1 MTAISMQT
9 FGCKLNFSETTSIG
23 KKLKEGGHSIVDSIQ
38 QADIHIIN
46 SCTVTEHAEK
56 KCRQAIRHAVSVN
69 PSIKIII
76 IGCYSQLRPEEL
88 AEMPNVVFVCGNE
101 TKFKLPEI
109 IDGMTKDTIK
119 ISSPDDSKH
128 FSYHPA
134 ISDDSRTRSFLKI
147 QDGCDYFCTY
157 CAIPYSRGRS
167 RSDTVENVIKSA
179 RQAVDDGKK
188 EIVLDGVNI
197 GEFGKKN
204 GESLYMLLN
213 ELIAIDG
220 LKRIRISSI
229 EPNLLESRIIN
240 LLSETDKLM
249 PHFHIPLQCGSD
261 RILKLMHRRYDTSFF
276 RDKLLEIKA
285 IKPLCCLAVD
295 LITGFPGET
304 TQDFADCESFIE
316 SVPISYLHVFSYS
329 DRPEAVASKYTDKVP
344 GQEKTRRSEELHKL
358 SDKKWEEFLML
369 NKGTVHDVLF
379 ERRNEA
385 GCWVGWTDNYI
396 GVELDSDEDLH
407 NVITEVRL

>member
-109 IDGMTKDTIK
+109 IDGMTKDTVK
-119 ISSPDDSKH
+119 IASPDDSKH

-167 RSDTVENVIKSA
+167 RSDTVENVIKSV
-179 RQAVDDGKK
+179 RKAVDEGKK

-204 GESLYMLLN
+204 DESLYMLLN

-229 EPNLLESRIIN
+229 EPNLLESRIIK
-240 LLSETDKLM
+240 LLNETDKLM
-249 PHFHIPLQCGSD
+249 PHFHIPLQSGSD

-276 RDKLLEIKA
+276 RDKLLEIKD

-304 TQDFADCESFIE
+304 IQDFADCESFIE
-316 SVPISYLHVFSYS
+316 EVPISYLHVFSYS

-358 SDKKWEEFLML
+358 SDKKWEEFIKL

-385 GCWVGWTDNYI
+385 GRWVGWTDNYI

>member
-1 MTAISMQT
+1 M
-9 FGCKLNFSETTSIG
+9 
-23 KKLKEGGHSIVDSIQ
+23 
-38 QADIHIIN
+38 
-46 SCTVTEHAEK
+46 
-56 KCRQAIRHAVSVN
+56 
-69 PSIKIII
+69 
-76 IGCYSQLRPEEL
+76 
-88 AEMPNVVFVCGNE
+88 
-101 TKFKLPEI
+101 
-109 IDGMTKDTIK
+109 
-119 ISSPDDSKH
+119 
-128 FSYHPA
+128 
-134 ISDDSRTRSFLKI
+134 
-147 QDGCDYFCTY
+147 
-157 CAIPYSRGRS
+157 
-167 RSDTVENVIKSA
+167 ENVIKSA
-179 RQAVDDGKK
+179 RKAVDDGKK

-358 SDKKWEEFLML
+358 SDKKWEEFMTL

-385 GCWVGWTDNYI
+385 GRWVGWTDNYI

>member
-179 RQAVDDGKK
+179 RKAVDDGKK

-304 TQDFADCESFIE
+304 TQDFAD
-316 SVPISYLHVFSYS
+316 
-329 DRPEAVASKYTDKVP
+329 
-344 GQEKTRRSEELHKL
+344 
-358 SDKKWEEFLML
+358 
-369 NKGTVHDVLF
+369 
-379 ERRNEA
+379 
-385 GCWVGWTDNYI
+385 
-396 GVELDSDEDLH
+396 
-407 NVITEVRL
+407 